1 MKTTASPGH
10 HLASP
15 APVVY
20 CALFPFDTGLES
32 DYLTALSPV
41 KGEKSD
47 PGSVILNRPPSSLVA
62 ERNVQLASLHLY
74 TCTLSLSKL
83 NIL

>member
-1 MKTTASPGH
+1 MKTTAFPGH

-47 PGSVILNRPPSSLVA
+47 PGISNF
-62 ERNVQLASLHLY
+62 EY
-74 TCTLSLSKL
+74 TPLLPRC
-83 NIL
+83 